1 MLLYNKKRME
11 FRIHTVLDMSTDKTW
26 DEDDPRQR
34 AWISVRQRIFDY
46 YLRKIRSG
54 ELHAGDR
61 LPTTREIAEKFGTV
75 DSNAHQALQ
84 ELVRSHLVLRRPRIG
99 TVVMPASRRLRDI
112 VFMVSWQ
119 TLQRNEEFTRLL
131 TGILIEKL
139 HKRMISC
146 SVIYDTPDHQ
156 AAERVRRMVNGGEID
171 GVILRNVSYEPE
183 FQRIP
188 TPYAAMNQLLN
199 DVTRDL
205 MFRSIADAGCTRI
218 AVIDPQD
225 KDATCGVGR
234 NLQLTRKY
242 GLDLRREWYCT
253 PREMKLEVPLLNY
266 TRFGW
271 MAFDYLNRLKDR
283 PDGIILLSDSLISGL
298 YMAASFNGV
307 KLGRDYA
314 VVSHHT
320 RENKVLIPFDCTL
333 IQHSIDEIA
342 TDVIE
347 RLCARAAGKE
357 PVKPRELSL
366 WVTRHRVNTH
376 KLPVP

>member
-1 MLLYNKKRME
+1 
-11 FRIHTVLDMSTDKTW
+11 MSDRKN
-26 DEDDPRQR
+26 DGEAPRHP
-34 AWISVRQRIFDY
+34 AWTSMRQRIIDC

-54 ELHAGDR
+54 ELRPGDR
-61 LPTTREIAEKFGTV
+61 LPPTSEIAARFGTA
-75 DSNAHQALQ
+75 DSNVHQALQ
-84 ELVRSHLVLRRPRIG
+84 ELVRSHLILRRPRIG
-99 TVVMPASRRLRDI
+99 TVVAPASRRLRDI

-131 TGILIEKL
+131 TAILIEKL
-139 HKRMISC
+139 HQRMISC

-156 AAERVRRMVNGGEID
+156 APERVRRMVNAGEID
-171 GVILRNVSYEPE
+171 GVILRNGTYRAM

-188 TPYAAMNQLLN
+188 TPFVVMNHLLG

-205 MFRSIADAGCTRI
+205 MFRNMAETGRTRI

-225 KDATCGVGR
+225 RDATYGIGW
-234 NLQLTRKY
+234 NLALAKKY
-242 GLDLRREWYCT
+242 GLELRHEWYCT
-253 PREMKLEVPLLNY
+253 PNEMKLEIPLLNY
-266 TRFGW
+266 TRFSW

-283 PDGIILLSDSLISGL
+283 PDGIVLWSDSLISGL
-298 YMAASFNGV
+298 YMAASFSGV

-347 RLCARAAGKE
+347 RLCAQAAGVE
-357 PVKPRELSL
+357 AKPRELSL
-366 WVTRHRVNTH
+366 WVTRHRVNTN